1 MISPLA
7 SVHPNTKIADDVE
20 IGPFVFIDEDVEIG
34 EGTVIDANAT
44 VCAHTRIGKHCH
56 VFPSAVVGAIPQDL
70 KFKGEL
76 TYTFIGD
83 HTVLRECSTVHR
95 GTASKGKTV
104 VGHHCLI
111 MAYSHVA
118 HDVVVGNYVIMSN
131 ATQLAGEVV
140 VDDWAILGGGTL
152 VHQFSHIG
160 QHAMIQGGSHI
171 NKDIPPYIIAARDP
185 IQFCGINTVG
195 LGRRGFTKE
204 QVERIQQVYRY
215 IYMSHLNIS
224 QAIEKVQ
231 QDIPQSEERDLI
243 LQFIQSSERG
253 VVKGA

>member
-20 IGPFVFIDEDVEIG
+20 IGPFVYIDEDVEIG

-104 VGHHCLI
+104 VGQHCLI

-224 QAIEKVQ
+224 QALEKVQ
-231 QDIPQSEERDLI
+231 QEIPQSEERDLI

>member
-224 QAIEKVQ
+224 QALEKVQ
-231 QDIPQSEERDLI
+231 QEIPQSEERDLI

>member
-224 QAIEKVQ
+224 QALEKVQ
-231 QDIPQSEERDLI
+231 QEIPQSDERDLI